1 MEWPFAA
8 RLLVTRDREKRMFA
22 VRRLSMS
29 ANDLQWVI
37 HDAQLLVGLSSL
49 AMNLGPGLLPDGA

>member
-1 MEWPFAA
+1 
-8 RLLVTRDREKRMFA
+8 MFA